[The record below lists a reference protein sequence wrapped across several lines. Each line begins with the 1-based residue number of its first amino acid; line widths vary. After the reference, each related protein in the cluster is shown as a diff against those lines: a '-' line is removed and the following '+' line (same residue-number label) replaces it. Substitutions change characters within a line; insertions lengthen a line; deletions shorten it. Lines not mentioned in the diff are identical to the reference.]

1 MASNDST
8 TARTSGTQPA
18 PPCGGVA
25 ILASNTLRHSTG
37 TFKMILDSA
46 AAVRAY
52 EAIKSRIIDCRYTP
66 GSKISEARLVQEL
79 GVGRSPIRS
88 ALARLRSEGWIDVTP
103 QSGSY
108 VKALTEQE
116 MREIFDF
123 RLLLET
129 HVARLA
135 ARNITD
141 EQLRKLRTA
150 WRRTRPLK
158 GDGYDKVT
166 FDEFDHFDST
176 VHSTIYDAGGNS
188 LISSVLL
195 NLLEKAQWL
204 KKSTSPSTPARMKT
218 WFSELEKIIEALEA
232 RDADLTAQR
241 LSEHIGHAADFELKF
256 AATPARATPAT
267 AAIAA

>member
-256 AATPARATPAT
+256 AAKPARATPAK